1 MSNEKTILQMSIACA
16 YAIGMEESFYLGDG
30 SGYARCNLYIENIGP
45 NKILLMKE
53 LRKILSCSLQEA
65 KEIIN
70 KIPTIILYDI
80 SEGEANKIICNLKPI
95 GVIAVAIE
103 V

>member
-1 MSNEKTILQMSIACA
+1 MSGACA
-16 YAIGMEESFYLGDG
+16 YAIDMEDSFHLGDG
-30 SGYARCNLYIENIGP
+30 TGYGRCNLHIENIGP

-65 KEIIN
+65 KEITN

-80 SEGEANKIICNLKPI
+80 SEREANKIICNLKSI
-95 GVIAVAIE
+95 GVTAVAVE